1 MIKLKTVNGETI
13 PVVGLGTY
21 PFQGKEM
28 ANVVKEALKIGYR
41 LIDTSDDYRGESG
54 IGLAIDELSEIGL
67 KREDVFLQTKIT
79 DDDSYDDEPLAGFF
93 FNKNSRFMKKH
104 TVEDI
109 VREKVDNS
117 LYEMHT
123 DYLDSLLIHQPYPDY
138 YEEIWEVLIKLKKE
152 GKVRYIGVSNFYER
166 HLKKLNYSNEV
177 PEINQIYMSPIGIKK
192 NDVDYCN
199 KEGIQLMTYSPLI
212 DINAGRLSVG
222 ETLFHELQRKYGK
235 TLAQIV
241 LRWNVERGSIP
252 LARSRNEER
261 LRENFDIMSFS
272 LTKDEVD
279 CISELN
285 RDFQYLPTSRICP
298 GF

>member
-1 MIKLKTVNGETI
+1 MIKLKTANGGII
-13 PVVGLGTY
+13 PAVGLGTY
-21 PFQGKEM
+21 PFQGREM
-28 ANVVKEALKIGYR
+28 ANVVKKALEIGYR

-54 IGLAIDELSEIGL
+54 IGLAMDELSEIGL
-67 KREDVFLQTKIT
+67 MREDVFLQTKIT
-79 DDDSYDDEPLAGFF
+79 DDDSYDDEPFAGHF
-93 FNKNSRFMKKH
+93 FNKKSPFMKRH
-104 TVEDI
+104 TVEDV
-109 VREKVDNS
+109 VREKVENS

-123 DYLDSLLIHQPYPDY
+123 DYIDSLLIHQPYPDF
-138 YEEIWEVLIKLKKE
+138 YEEIWEVLIKLRKE

-166 HLKKLNYSNEV
+166 HLEKLKCSGEK
-177 PEINQIYMSPIGIKK
+177 PEINQIYMSPIGIKTK
-192 NDVDYCN
+192 DVDYCN

-212 DINAGRLSVG
+212 DIKAGRLLIG
-222 ETLFHELQRKYGK
+222 ETLFHDLQVKYRK

-252 LARSRNEER
+252 LARSKNESR
-261 LRENFDIMSFS
+261 LRENFDIMDFS

-279 CISELN
+279 NISGLN